1 MKLHTQHSIP
11 LAPLHT
17 FRIEVSGRSL
27 IRLEEAQQ
35 CAYLPVDQDYYVLG
49 GGSNTLFTSD
59 FDTLIVKNELRG
71 IAIEEKPNGFSLSV
85 GAGENWHDLVT
96 NCLARGMNGFENLA
110 LIPGTVG
117 AAPVQNIGAY
127 GVEIERYIETVEVWD
142 RTKLAFNT
150 FSKSDC
156 QFAYRSS
163 VFKQNPQRYLITKVN
178 FWLPKHWQPELSY
191 GPLSQLPKNASA
203 TDIAA
208 QVIAIRQAKLPDPQE
223 LPNAGSFFKN
233 PSLAA
238 DDAAKLAVS
247 YPELPRFP
255 QADGRV
261 KLAAGWLIDNLQLK
275 GYSKNAAA
283 VHQNQA
289 LVLVNTG
296 NATGADVIALAQH
309 IMERVEQEYGVLL
322 EPEVRILDN
331 HGLFII

>member
-1 MKLHTQHSIP
+1 MKLHTQHSVP

-27 IRLEEAQQ
+27 IRLEDARQ
-35 CAYLPVDQDYYVLG
+35 CLDLPVAEDYYVLG

-59 FDTLIVKNELRG
+59 FGTLIVKNELRG
-71 IAIEEKPNGFSLSV
+71 IAIEEASDGFSLSV
-85 GAGENWHDLVT
+85 GAGENWHELVT
-96 NCLARGMNGFENLA
+96 NCLARGINGFENLA

-142 RTKLAFNT
+142 RTNLEFKT
-150 FSKSDC
+150 FTKSDC

-163 VFKQNPQRYLITKVN
+163 VFKQNPQRYIITKVN
-178 FWLPKHWQPELSY
+178 FWLPKNWQPELSY
-191 GPLSQLPKNASA
+191 GPLSHLPKTASA

-238 DDAAKLAVS
+238 ADAETLAVK
-247 YPELPRFP
+247 YPALPMFP
-255 QADGRV
+255 QVDGTI
-261 KLAAGWLIDNLQLK
+261 KLAAGWLIDHLQLK
-275 GYSKNAAA
+275 GYAEGAAA

-296 NATGADVIALAQH
+296 NAAGTDVIALAQH

-322 EPEVRILDN
+322 EPEVRILDS
-331 HGLFII
+331 HGLLTI